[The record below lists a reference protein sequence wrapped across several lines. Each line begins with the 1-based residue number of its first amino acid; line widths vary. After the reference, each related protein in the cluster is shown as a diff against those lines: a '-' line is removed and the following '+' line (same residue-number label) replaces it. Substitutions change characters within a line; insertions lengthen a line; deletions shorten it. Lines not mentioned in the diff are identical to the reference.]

1 MKKRIIP
8 KILFAAAII
17 LSLGIGV
24 AYYNTSTLGYDN
36 ANIISFDEEKVNIF
50 DYEIRYKDIKKA
62 EEKIKD
68 LLHDDF
74 IVI

>member
-8 KILFAAAII
+8 KILFAATII

-24 AYYNTSTLGYDN
+24 AYYNTSTLGYDK

>member
-8 KILFAAAII
+8 KILFAATII

-50 DYEIRYKDIKKA
+50 IEPLQMHIHF
-62 EEKIKD
+62 
-68 LLHDDF
+68 LPL
-74 IVI
+74 